1 MEESESHRE
10 TPHCETPIE
19 ATGEESDAPKSTPS
33 KVTSY
38 NAGAAGENEVGYTAV
53 VTGIS

>member
-38 NAGAAGENEVGYTAV
+38 NAGAAGENELGYTAV